1 MLDRKQKA
9 EIKVQNTKLRKSS
22 PLRGDSTILIFDF

>member
-9 EIKVQNTKLRKSS
+9 EIKVQNAKLKEVIAAAR
-22 PLRGDSTILIFDF
+22 RFHNFDN